1 MRLLNFKCDC
11 GNEDEVY
18 ATTEKIENEIYKDF
32 KCSICGKTSTP
43 FNIKRNSQTWKYND
57 VRSDK

>member
-11 GNEDEVY
+11 GNEDEVL
-18 ATTEKIENEIYKDF
+18 ATTEEIENKTYKDF
-32 KCSICGKTSTP
+32 KCSICGKISIP
-43 FNIKRNSQTWKYND
+43 FNVKQNSQTWKYND